1 MVLWNLR
8 IKSCACEAT
17 VLKKLG
23 QSSWLFRALLRFG
36 PKQEAGVIA
45 SLKDGFSCSEFPQF
59 LVFLINLN
67 LIMLQTYIAISH
79 QSVVV
84 HCGVRKKSVDSTL
97 EHFWYTREVKE
108 GGNHWEKMS
117 IEPCLTAH
125 SQILKSTLGI
135 SGTEWFHSWGAQ
147 GVQYYS
153 LLVEILLQSHIT
165 GLQMINWH
173 EFGVWGGVRRKSFF
187 LT

>member
-36 PKQEAGVIA
+36 PKQEAGVIE

-67 LIMLQTYIAISH
+67 LIMLQTYLPSKCCSALWSQKKVSGLHIGTFLVYSWSKGGGKSLRENEHWAMSYSPFPNSEINIRN
-79 QSVVV
+79 QWDRVVPFL
-84 HCGVRKKSVDSTL
+84 GSTRSTVL
-97 EHFWYTREVKE
+97 FTA
-108 GGNHWEKMS
+108 GGNSSPEPHHWF
-117 IEPCLTAH
+117 TDD
-125 SQILKSTLGI
+125 
-135 SGTEWFHSWGAQ
+135 
-147 GVQYYS
+147 
-153 LLVEILLQSHIT
+153 
-165 GLQMINWH
+165 
-173 EFGVWGGVRRKSFF
+173 
-187 LT
+187 